1 MHAQLYDILSDT
13 KAPSVIIAG
22 ADQIG
27 VQLYQVDP
35 RGTFFRGAGFA
46 IGRSS
51 ETAQYN
57 KARI

>member
-1 MHAQLYDILSDT
+1 MHNYTIYSVIP
-13 KAPSVIIAG
+13 KPSVIIAG